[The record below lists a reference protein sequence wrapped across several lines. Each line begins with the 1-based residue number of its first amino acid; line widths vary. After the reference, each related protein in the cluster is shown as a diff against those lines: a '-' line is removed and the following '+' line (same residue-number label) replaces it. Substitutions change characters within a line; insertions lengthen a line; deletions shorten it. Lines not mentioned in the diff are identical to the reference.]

1 MECNPA
7 RPPPLAARRRGSRT
21 FKSQIQFPECGK
33 NSERRRCQR
42 HFARKIAIAL
52 LSLSFVSRR
61 ILVSTPIRPL
71 MLVLRSRVTF
81 YAAVAAAP
89 TPGSQSNTRVDLET
103 NERTN
108 GGWRGEGEER
118 DVSGKAKH
126 EPIERA
132 GDSMR
137 GRSERAR
144 RGWNWGRK
152 EKNVL
157 ALT

>member
-71 MLVLRSRVTF
+71 MLVLRS
-81 YAAVAAAP
+81 VAALHSTQPSPPHPPPAVSR
-89 TPGSQSNTRVDLET
+89 THELILKRT
-103 NERTN
+103 NERTGVGEEKEKRETFRVKLN
-108 GGWRGEGEER
+108 TSRLRERATRCEGGANERGEGGIGGER
-118 DVSGKAKH
+118 
-126 EPIERA
+126 
-132 GDSMR
+132 
-137 GRSERAR
+137 R
-144 RGWNWGRK
+144 RMYSR
-152 EKNVL
+152 
-157 ALT
+157 